1 MVQSIAS
8 LPIALAALVT
18 VGLPMLLAMGVGIVI
33 LSVFTPQELALN
45 AGVGRAKFNFIIQ
58 AYAVV
63 AALALVGSWEIYQT
77 TRDML
82 LKETSALYML
92 AHATDTYGLPHQAE
106 AREEMRGALRGYGT
120 AVVEQDWPMMQA
132 GLPSRAS
139 DATFSRLSR
148 AFMLPEPETQAQQ
161 AIAQNTAQ
169 WLLQITEARTARLS
183 VGTRTLTTLVWL
195 LVLTVSVSV
204 LLLQWFIG
212 SAQLA
217 LHYTMS
223 AVVALIVGIVALV
236 ALKLAFPVV
245 GEFAL
250 LSPWPYLELMN
261 LP

>member
-1 MVQSIAS
+1 
-8 LPIALAALVT
+8 
-18 VGLPMLLAMGVGIVI
+18 
-33 LSVFTPQELALN
+33 
-45 AGVGRAKFNFIIQ
+45 
-58 AYAVV
+58 
-63 AALALVGSWEIYQT
+63 
-77 TRDML
+77 
-82 LKETSALYML
+82 
-92 AHATDTYGLPHQAE
+92 
-106 AREEMRGALRGYGT
+106 
-120 AVVEQDWPMMQA
+120 MMQA